1 MSSFTPHSR
10 TRGRRGRERRQGGRP
25 GRATLLKSGIHV
37 LIPAMIAGLS
47 FIIESYDR
55 PNTPL
60 AFTELIAKERKRIN
74 EGQLKRNDKFP
85 IQEER

>member
-1 MSSFTPHSR
+1 MN
-10 TRGRRGRERRQGGRP
+10 
-25 GRATLLKSGIHV
+25 V

-55 PNTPL
+55 PNTRTYSL

-74 EGQLKRNDKFP
+74 DRKFLQLKRNDKFP